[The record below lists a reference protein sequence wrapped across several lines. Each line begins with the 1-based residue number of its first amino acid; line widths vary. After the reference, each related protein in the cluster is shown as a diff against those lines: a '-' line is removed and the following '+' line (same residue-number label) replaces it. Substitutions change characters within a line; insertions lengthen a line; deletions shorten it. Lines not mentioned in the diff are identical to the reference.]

1 MKRTLFIFVFG
12 MLTSGLAFGD
22 FVSTTNVQV
31 KQGGFKG
38 SGVDSAIKTV
48 SQVKDEQDDA
58 WVTVKGNI
66 VKKLS
71 KDKYLFKDST
81 GEIVVE
87 IDSKYW
93 QGVEVNE
100 KDVVELSG
108 EVDKDY
114 FEDGKFTKIKLDVK
128 SPVQKV
134 Q

>member
-12 MLTSGLAFGD
+12 MLTSDLAFGH
-22 FVSTTNVQV
+22 FVSTNDVQSNR
-31 KQGGFKG
+31 GGYVG
-38 SGVDSAIKTV
+38 NSVDSAIKTV